1 MTTLTYQDNI
11 LIAETLEKLQDLNS
25 ELYGD
30 WYTKLYHAVGHEEN
44 WNFNTLHI
52 LEQLLL
58 DNTHSNQTQK
68 TMTLSKA
75 QFDQFVENYVI
86 DIVKGLDIDSL
97 ESMVTDLLIRE
108 YETYSEEHILGE
120 IKEIYNEE
128 YAQEL
133 LDSVA
138 DVTVA

>member
-1 MTTLTYQDNI
+1 MTLTP
-11 LIAETLEKLQDLNS
+11 
-25 ELYGD
+25 
-30 WYTKLYHAVGHEEN
+30 
-44 WNFNTLHI
+44 
-52 LEQLLL
+52 
-58 DNTHSNQTQK
+58 
-68 TMTLSKA
+68 A
-75 QFDQFVENYVI
+75 QFNQFVENYVI

-120 IKEIYNEE
+120 IKDLYNEE

-138 DVTVA
+138 DVPVA

>member
-1 MTTLTYQDNI
+1 
-11 LIAETLEKLQDLNS
+11 
-25 ELYGD
+25 
-30 WYTKLYHAVGHEEN
+30 
-44 WNFNTLHI
+44 
-52 LEQLLL
+52 
-58 DNTHSNQTQK
+58 
-68 TMTLSKA
+68 MTLSKA

-86 DIVKGLDIDSL
+86 QIVEGLDVDSR

-133 LDSVA
+133 LDSVV
-138 DVTVA
+138 DVPVA

>member
-1 MTTLTYQDNI
+1 MHSKEPIICEYQ
-11 LIAETLEKLQDLNS
+11 TPR
-25 ELYGD
+25 
-30 WYTKLYHAVGHEEN
+30 
-44 WNFNTLHI
+44 
-52 LEQLLL
+52 
-58 DNTHSNQTQK
+58 
-68 TMTLSKA
+68 TMTLTPA
-75 QFDQFVENYVI
+75 QFNQFVENYAI

-97 ESMVTDLLIRE
+97 EAMVTDLLIRE

-138 DVTVA
+138 DVPVA

>member
-1 MTTLTYQDNI
+1 MTLTP
-11 LIAETLEKLQDLNS
+11 
-25 ELYGD
+25 
-30 WYTKLYHAVGHEEN
+30 
-44 WNFNTLHI
+44 
-52 LEQLLL
+52 
-58 DNTHSNQTQK
+58 
-68 TMTLSKA
+68 A
-75 QFDQFVENYVI
+75 QFNQFVENYAI

-97 ESMVTDLLIRE
+97 EAMVTDLLIRE

-138 DVTVA
+138 DVPVA

>member
-1 MTTLTYQDNI
+1 
-11 LIAETLEKLQDLNS
+11 
-25 ELYGD
+25 
-30 WYTKLYHAVGHEEN
+30 
-44 WNFNTLHI
+44 
-52 LEQLLL
+52 
-58 DNTHSNQTQK
+58 
-68 TMTLSKA
+68 MTLSKA

-120 IKEIYNEE
+120 IKDLYNEE

-133 LDSVA
+133 LESVA
-138 DVTVA
+138 DVPVA

>member
-1 MTTLTYQDNI
+1 
-11 LIAETLEKLQDLNS
+11 
-25 ELYGD
+25 
-30 WYTKLYHAVGHEEN
+30 
-44 WNFNTLHI
+44 
-52 LEQLLL
+52 
-58 DNTHSNQTQK
+58 
-68 TMTLSKA
+68 MTLSKA

-120 IKEIYNEE
+120 IKDLYNEE

-133 LDSVA
+133 LESVA
-138 DVTVA
+138 DVPDRWLRRP

>member
-1 MTTLTYQDNI
+1 
-11 LIAETLEKLQDLNS
+11 
-25 ELYGD
+25 
-30 WYTKLYHAVGHEEN
+30 
-44 WNFNTLHI
+44 
-52 LEQLLL
+52 
-58 DNTHSNQTQK
+58 
-68 TMTLSKA
+68 MTLSKA

-138 DVTVA
+138 DVPVA